1 MLKVLV
7 PTDFTLQSDYA
18 LIILQRMSE
27 RLPLEIHFLHVLNFP
42 ETVAFSTTGEI
53 ETCGEVDSIYLKEM
67 KTLAER
73 KLKELKN
80 TYPNVHTHLELGK
93 TTDTI
98 LSFSKSHQFD
108 FIAMGTKGAH
118 GFIEKISG
126 SETQHVAR
134 KSTIP
139 VLSLMCNRSDIQ
151 LKNIVLVNDFNES
164 GPQNLELLHFLL
176 QHFETTLHFLQ
187 ITKKNNEEEKREI
200 LQKMHLFAKN
210 NQILQFKP
218 HVLIDTDIENGVIHF
233 NQMQEIDLIYMG
245 THGKGSFFHTS
256 ATEQLINHIYKPII
270 SFPIK

>member
-7 PTDFTLQSDYA
+7 PTDFTVQADYA

-42 ETVAFSTTGEI
+42 ETVAFNTTGEF
-53 ETCGEVDSIYLKEM
+53 ETCGEVDAIYLKEI

-80 TYPNVHTHLELGK
+80 TYPNIHTHLELGR

-98 LSFSKSHQFD
+98 LSFSKDHQFD

-126 SETQHVAR
+126 SETQYVAR

-139 VLSLMCNRSDIQ
+139 VLSLMCDRSDIQ
-151 LKNIVLVNDFNES
+151 LKNIVLVHDFNES
-164 GPQNLELLHFLL
+164 KPQNLELLHFLL

-187 ITKKNNEEEKREI
+187 ITKKNNEEEKRKIE
-200 LQKMHLFAKN
+200 QKMELFAKN
-210 NQILQFKP
+210 NQILQFTP

-245 THGKGSFFHTS
+245 THGKGGFFHSS

>member
-7 PTDFTLQSDYA
+7 PTDFTVQSDYA

-53 ETCGEVDSIYLKEM
+53 ETCGEVDAIYLKEM

-126 SETQHVAR
+126 SETQYVAR

-187 ITKKNNEEEKREI
+187 ITKKITKRKSEKYSKKCI
-200 LQKMHLFAKN
+200 YSQK
-210 NQILQFKP
+210 
-218 HVLIDTDIENGVIHF
+218 T
-233 NQMQEIDLIYMG
+233 
-245 THGKGSFFHTS
+245 
-256 ATEQLINHIYKPII
+256 
-270 SFPIK
+270 IKFCSLNLMF

>member
-1 MLKVLV
+1 MLKVLL
-7 PTDFTLQSDYA
+7 PTDFTVQSDYA

-42 ETVAFSTTGEI
+42 ETVAFSATGAI
-53 ETCGEVDSIYLKEM
+53 ETCGEVDAIYLKEM

-73 KLKELKN
+73 KLKELKT

-98 LSFSKSHQFD
+98 LSFSKSHHFD

-151 LKNIVLVNDFNES
+151 LKNIVLVHDFKAS
-164 GPQNLELLHFLL
+164 GPQNLELLQLLL
-176 QHFETTLHFLQ
+176 QHFNATLHLLQ
-187 ITKKNNEEEKREI
+187 ISKKQTEHEAIKQNMKTFAHTNGINNYV
-200 LQKMHLFAKN
+200 
-210 NQILQFKP
+210 P
-218 HVLIDTDIENGVIHF
+218 HVLEDSDIEQGVIHF
-233 NQMQEIDLIYMG
+233 NQMQEIDLIYIG